1 MEKKMNLLRQ
11 ISDAETMLIIAIVTL
26 VFLYFLSRFRRKNHP
41 PGPKGLPFIGNMMI
55 ANQISQIGLAKLANQ
70 YGGIFRVKLPFL
82 NTVVVSS
89 PDLARQV
96 LQVQDNIFSNRPAT
110 IAISYLTYERADM
123 AFAQYGPMWRQMRKL
138 CVMKLF
144 SSKRAAS
151 WDAVRDEVD
160 DMIRVLDSRAGLPV
174 NLGKLFFRL
183 SRKIIYR
190 AAFGSRTPERQDE
203 FIQILQEISTLL
215 NAFNLADFIPW
226 LKWADLQGFNK
237 RLISSRAS
245 LDAFIDSITED
256 HMEKKKNVNGSF
268 DQVEGDMVDE
278 LLAFMGDDEGKVTEA
293 GNLQKSLRLTKN
305 NVKALIMDAMFGGTE
320 TVGSAIEWIMT
331 ELIKNPNDL
340 KRVQEELANVVGLH
354 RKVQE
359 SDMNKLTYFKSC
371 FKEVLRLHPPIPLL
385 LHETME
391 DSEVAGYHIPAK
403 SRVMVNVWAI
413 GRNKDTWGEDAD
425 TFKPSRFLSNGAP
438 DYKGSNFEFIPFGSG
453 RRSCPG
459 MQLGLFAV
467 EMAVAHLLHCFQW
480 ELPDG
485 MKPSDVDTNDVFGL
499 AAPRASRLVAV
510 PTPRLLCPLV

>member
-1 MEKKMNLLRQ
+1 M
-11 ISDAETMLIIAIVTL
+11 
-26 VFLYFLSRFRRKNHP
+26 
-41 PGPKGLPFIGNMMI
+41 
-55 ANQISQIGLAKLANQ
+55 
-70 YGGIFRVKLPFL
+70 
-82 NTVVVSS
+82 
-89 PDLARQV
+89 
-96 LQVQDNIFSNRPAT
+96 
-110 IAISYLTYERADM
+110 
-123 AFAQYGPMWRQMRKL
+123 
-138 CVMKLF
+138 
-144 SSKRAAS
+144 
-151 WDAVRDEVD
+151 
-160 DMIRVLDSRAGLPV
+160 
-174 NLGKLFFRL
+174 
-183 SRKIIYR
+183 
-190 AAFGSRTPERQDE
+190 
-203 FIQILQEISTLL
+203 
-215 NAFNLADFIPW
+215 
-226 LKWADLQGFNK
+226 
-237 RLISSRAS
+237 
-245 LDAFIDSITED
+245 
-256 HMEKKKNVNGSF
+256 
-268 DQVEGDMVDE
+268 
-278 LLAFMGDDEGKVTEA
+278 
-293 GNLQKSLRLTKN
+293 
-305 NVKALIMDAMFGGTE
+305 
-320 TVGSAIEWIMT
+320 
-331 ELIKNPNDL
+331 
-340 KRVQEELANVVGLH
+340 QEELANVVGLH